1 MTEII
6 KDDIY
11 NATSNIT
18 NNDALREKIHEL
30 HNYMRNNGIGYG
42 MNSLKVFN
50 LLYGLKKIDE
60 LNLYDKIGLTEE
72 NCKWSYLVKLAN
84 NKDRNFTVASVI
96 DEIILEKIYDSKC
109 KSSILV
115 KLLGYEIPR
124 DLKSDVFNHLI
135 NEIDNIPKLEKSSG
149 ELLSGKIYEYFVGR
163 DQSAIS
169 ELGAYFTNR
178 QIVNHILTKINID
191 LNSDGSI
198 PKMIDMFG
206 GSGGFTLGYINYLNS
221 NFKIDWTT
229 QLNNIYHFDINQD
242 IIKSVA
248 LEFFCLSNGII
259 PNIHN
264 SSGNLRRINSF
275 KWDYEPN
282 NKFKLILTNPPYGGD
297 KIITSAKKEKRDKII
312 QYIQNE
318 INVFR
323 DKLSKIVNDKKIKSI
338 DKLIELVPDLDKN
351 EVEKIKAR
359 ELQLAK
365 LKKEEKIEKEYSQRI
380 IVKVNTCSS
389 GIQKFAGK
397 YKLTGNDKEACSL
410 MLIMDL
416 LDING
421 TAVGVLKEGLFF
433 DSKYSDLRRVLIENF
448 NVKQIISVP
457 QNQFENTSTKTSI
470 IIFNND
476 GDIKTSVINFSEL
489 IVDTYD
495 KDEFIEIN
503 NEIFLKFNKGDI
515 KEVREEF
522 IKSVS
527 VNQIL
532 ANEYFS
538 LNSKNYN
545 KLNIECSNDFKLVKI
560 KDICEF
566 YKYKSQKND
575 IDGIYNYY
583 SCSNIIK
590 KCNNPNIFGEY
601 ILLGSRGII
610 TDVLHYINGNFGC
623 NDNMLLFNSTKINNK
638 YIYIIIN
645 IIKKEINNNITC
657 STIPMISK
665 EKFQEIEIPIPKTQE
680 LIDYWIDKIYK
691 PFNLKLEK
699 ENRFKELEEEIKMKI
714 KDIQENSE
722 CEDVKLGDIIIYVK
736 KTNKFKAK
744 DGNNNGKY
752 NFYTSSQNNILF
764 RDDYEFD
771 NKYIIIGRGGNYSL
785 HIDKYFS
792 VSHDDVYVIDIKNIK
807 IDYIYYYLYYYN
819 NLLSSTFSGSTI
831 KHTSKSKLEEI
842 KIKIPKD
849 KSLIDNLEPL
859 FNEIEE
865 LHKEIKEFDKTYNNY
880 IQELAKSA
888 INNYN
893 YYNDNINNDNNDE
906 EIKSVKSNKSLT
918 VLELKEQCKS
928 LGIKGYSKKTKDEL
942 IEIIKNH
949 K

>member
-275 KWDYEPN
+275 KWDYERN
-282 NKFKLILTNPPYGGD
+282 NKFKLILTNHPYGGD

-380 IVKVNTCSS
+380 I
-389 GIQKFAGK
+389 
-397 YKLTGNDKEACSL
+397 
-410 MLIMDL
+410 
-416 LDING
+416 
-421 TAVGVLKEGLFF
+421 
-433 DSKYSDLRRVLIENF
+433 
-448 NVKQIISVP
+448 
-457 QNQFENTSTKTSI
+457 
-470 IIFNND
+470 
-476 GDIKTSVINFSEL
+476 
-489 IVDTYD
+489 
-495 KDEFIEIN
+495 
-503 NEIFLKFNKGDI
+503 
-515 KEVREEF
+515 
-522 IKSVS
+522 
-527 VNQIL
+527 
-532 ANEYFS
+532 
-538 LNSKNYN
+538 
-545 KLNIECSNDFKLVKI
+545 
-560 KDICEF
+560 
-566 YKYKSQKND
+566 
-575 IDGIYNYY
+575 
-583 SCSNIIK
+583 
-590 KCNNPNIFGEY
+590 
-601 ILLGSRGII
+601 
-610 TDVLHYINGNFGC
+610 
-623 NDNMLLFNSTKINNK
+623 
-638 YIYIIIN
+638 
-645 IIKKEINNNITC
+645 
-657 STIPMISK
+657 
-665 EKFQEIEIPIPKTQE
+665 
-680 LIDYWIDKIYK
+680 
-691 PFNLKLEK
+691 
-699 ENRFKELEEEIKMKI
+699 
-714 KDIQENSE
+714 
-722 CEDVKLGDIIIYVK
+722 
-736 KTNKFKAK
+736 
-744 DGNNNGKY
+744 
-752 NFYTSSQNNILF
+752 
-764 RDDYEFD
+764 
-771 NKYIIIGRGGNYSL
+771 
-785 HIDKYFS
+785 
-792 VSHDDVYVIDIKNIK
+792 
-807 IDYIYYYLYYYN
+807 
-819 NLLSSTFSGSTI
+819 
-831 KHTSKSKLEEI
+831 
-842 KIKIPKD
+842 
-849 KSLIDNLEPL
+849 
-859 FNEIEE
+859 
-865 LHKEIKEFDKTYNNY
+865 
-880 IQELAKSA
+880 
-888 INNYN
+888 
-893 YYNDNINNDNNDE
+893 
-906 EIKSVKSNKSLT
+906 
-918 VLELKEQCKS
+918 
-928 LGIKGYSKKTKDEL
+928 
-942 IEIIKNH
+942 
-949 K
+949 